1 MKWKITVT
9 PFTDA
14 LDEWKW
20 QAEGED
26 GESVLFGEV
35 TYALSETALTTAR
48 DRVAAEEARRS
59 VIADAT
65 IVEDYTPTEAEI
77 LGAK

>member
-1 MKWKITVT
+1 MKWKITVEPT
-9 PFTDA
+9 STA
-14 LDEWKW
+14 LDSWKW

-26 GESVLFGEV
+26 GESVLFGDVE
-35 TYALSETALTTAR
+35 YALSETALGVAR
-48 DRVAAEEARRS
+48 DRVAEVELHRS

-65 IVEDYTPTEAEI
+65 IVEEYTPTEAEI